1 MLLLS
6 DADVQAVLTMEMC
19 VRSLEEAYR
28 ELATGNAVTRPRSHT
43 RVPLDGG
50 RYYMFK
56 SMEGATRST
65 GVMALRL
72 SSDMI
77 ERQNLFGMWRQIK
90 LPMAPGNRF
99 VGIDMIFSMNELRLL
114 AMMPDDFVQ
123 KMRVAGSA
131 AVATK
136 YLARKDASIVG
147 LFGSGWQ
154 ASSAVL
160 AMPLVRQIKK
170 FKVYSPNKE
179 RREKFAVEMQAQTGI
194 AIEAV
199 SHPDQALEG
208 ADIIYEA
215 TNSRSPVF
223 DGTKIPK
230 GAHINTI
237 SDAVDEVTIK
247 RARVIAVRQTQ
258 APLFFTM
265 GDAEIPYET
274 PELSHTYDHK
284 VSRLGEII
292 TGKEPGRISDT
303 DITYYGVSTGDIGV
317 GIEFAAVCSNVY
329 QLARNKGLGR
339 ELSDEWFLQ
348 GQHS

>member
-6 DADVQAVLTMEMC
+6 DADIQQVLTMEMC
-19 VRSLEEAYR
+19 IHSLEEAYR

-43 RVPLDGG
+43 RVPMENG

-65 GVMALRL
+65 GIMALRL

-77 ERQNLFGMWRQIK
+77 ERRNVSGMWRQFK
-90 LPMAPGNRF
+90 LPMAPGKRF
-99 VGIDMIFSMNELRLL
+99 VGFDMIFSMGELRLL

-136 YLARKDASIVG
+136 YLAREDASVVG

-160 AMPLVRQIKK
+160 AMPLVRKIRK
-170 FKVYSPNKE
+170 FMVYSTNKD
-179 RREKFAVEMQAQTGI
+179 RRDKFVQEMHLQTGI
-194 AIEAV
+194 DMEAV
-199 SHPDQALEG
+199 SHPDEALEG

-215 TNSRSPVF
+215 TDSRSPVF
-223 DGTKIPK
+223 DGTKIPS
-230 GAHINTI
+230 GVHINTI
-237 SDAVDEVTIK
+237 SDAVDQETIK
-247 RARVIAVRQTQ
+247 RAHVIAVRQTQ

-265 GDAEIPYET
+265 GDADIPFET
-274 PELSHTYDHK
+274 PELSHAYDDK
-284 VSRLGEII
+284 VSRLGDII
-292 TGKEPGRISDT
+292 TGKKPGRRNNT
-303 DITYYGVSTGDIGV
+303 EVTFYGVSTGDIGV
-317 GIEFAAVCSNVY
+317 GIEFAAVCSKVY
-329 QLARNKGLGR
+329 EQAKLRGLGR
-339 ELSDEWFLQ
+339 ELPDEWFLQ
-348 GQHS
+348 EKHS

>member
-6 DADVQAVLTMEMC
+6 DADIQQVLTMEMC
-19 VRSLEEAYR
+19 IRSLEEAYR

-43 RVPLDGG
+43 RVPLNDE

-77 ERQNLFGMWRQIK
+77 ERRNVSGMWRQIK

-99 VGIDMIFSMNELRLL
+99 VGFDMIFSMKELRLL
-114 AMMPDDFVQ
+114 AMMPDDFIQ
-123 KMRVAGSA
+123 KTRVAGSA

-136 YLARKDASIVG
+136 YLARKNASVVG

-179 RREKFAVEMQAQTGI
+179 RREKFASEMQSQSGI
-194 AIEAV
+194 EIEPV
-199 SHPDQALEG
+199 DHPDRALEG

-223 DGTKIPK
+223 DGTQIPW

-237 SDAVDEVTIK
+237 SDAVDETTIK

-265 GDAEIPYET
+265 GDADIPYET
-274 PELSHTYDHK
+274 PELSHAYDDK
-284 VSRLGEII
+284 VCRLGEII
-292 TGKEPGRISDT
+292 TGREPGRMSDT
-303 DITYYGVSTGDIGV
+303 EITYYGVSTGDIGV
-317 GIEFAAVCSNVY
+317 GIEFAAVCSKIY
-329 QLARNKGLGR
+329 EEARTKGLGR
-339 ELSDEWFLQ
+339 EFPDDWFLQ
-348 GQHS
+348 EKHS